1 MFVEFYFYPVYIC
14 VVFDLKFLTLNAA
27 LAHNLD
33 YFKHC
38 RIDLTTYI
46 VWLESVVFND
56 LLVKQILCVR
66 EKKFV

>member
-1 MFVEFYFYPVYIC
+1 MFVEFYFYPIYIC
-14 VVFDLKFLTLNAA
+14 VVSNLQFLFLCIA

-38 RIDLTTYI
+38 RINLASYI
-46 VWLESVVFND
+46 VWLESVVFNN

-66 EKKFV
+66 EKKLI